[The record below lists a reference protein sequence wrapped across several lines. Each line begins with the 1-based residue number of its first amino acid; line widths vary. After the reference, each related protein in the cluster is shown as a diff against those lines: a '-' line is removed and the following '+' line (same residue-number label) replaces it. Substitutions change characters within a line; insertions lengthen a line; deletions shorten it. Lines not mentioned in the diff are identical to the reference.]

1 MKPDGTIVRDLNAF
15 GDSWKVTDRQ
25 SNGLRSF
32 QVPHTVHRWDSVTV
46 NTSVDWT
53 SAIKPNRVSS
63 VTTRR
68 EVETDPDS
76 GFQTSDCS
84 SSQLDHYNSKM
95 QCGALSDT
103 SGPFAACHSTLPPQ
117 IYQE

>member
-1 MKPDGTIVRDLNAF
+1 MKPDGSIVRDLNAF
-15 GDSWKVTDRQ
+15 GDSWRITDRQ

-46 NTSVDWT
+46 NTSIDST
-53 SAIKPNRVSS
+53 SAIKPNWVSS
-63 VTTRR
+63 VTARR

-76 GFQTSDCS
+76 GFETSDCS
-84 SSQLDHYNSKM
+84 SSQLDQYKSKT

-103 SGPFAACHSTLPPQ
+103 SGPFVACHNTLSPQ
-117 IYQE
+117 TYQE